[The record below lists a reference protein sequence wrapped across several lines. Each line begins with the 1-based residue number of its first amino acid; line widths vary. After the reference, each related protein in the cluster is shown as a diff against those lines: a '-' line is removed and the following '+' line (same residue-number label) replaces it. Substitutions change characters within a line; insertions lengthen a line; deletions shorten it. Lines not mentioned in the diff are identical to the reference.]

1 MGPKIEK
8 SIDSDLIYFG
18 IFDMNFAERRLGR
31 NKRFVPKRDHYGDM
45 MTHKAIELEK
55 RGLWQ
60 KGKFMKPIRMSDS
73 VKVSKN
79 VMVNQMNNKKNNIEK

>member
-1 MGPKIEK
+1 VKGQP

-31 NKRFVPKRDHYGDM
+31 HTRFIAKRDHNGEM
-45 MTHKAIELEK
+45 MTKKAIELEK

-60 KGKFMKPIRMSDS
+60 KGKYMQPIRVSES
-73 VKVSKN
+73 VKVNKN
-79 VMVNQMNNKKNNIEK
+79 TFAA